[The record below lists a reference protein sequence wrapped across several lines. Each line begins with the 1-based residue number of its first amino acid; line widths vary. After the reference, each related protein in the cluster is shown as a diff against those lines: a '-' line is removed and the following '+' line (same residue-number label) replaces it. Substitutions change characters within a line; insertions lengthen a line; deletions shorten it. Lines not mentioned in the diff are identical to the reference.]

1 LSCIAP
7 AIFIHGFF
15 DWFQFITAFT
25 FHSARTNPDSAFD
38 VALFFMTLAPF
49 GFAYVAYKV
58 MTVNVVVVV
67 RGGGIRVVLPLAIC
81 NPPRHSDC
89 MVAVGASQSRPRSKF

>member
-1 LSCIAP
+1 VQYLHPQIISQPRNQDISWLSCIAP

-58 MTVNVVVVV
+58 MAVNAVG
-67 RGGGIRVVLPLAIC
+67 GGGIHVVGKL
-81 NPPRHSDC
+81 
-89 MVAVGASQSRPRSKF
+89 